1 MSWDLPIGS
10 WEVGSK
16 MSFSYFDVTL
26 DGQKSLSKYTKKF
39 QQTDANPTKSSRQ
52 KKCT

>member
-1 MSWDLPIGS
+1 
-10 WEVGSK
+10 

-39 QQTDANPTKSSRQ
+39 QQTDTNRNKSSRQ
-52 KKCT
+52 KKFT